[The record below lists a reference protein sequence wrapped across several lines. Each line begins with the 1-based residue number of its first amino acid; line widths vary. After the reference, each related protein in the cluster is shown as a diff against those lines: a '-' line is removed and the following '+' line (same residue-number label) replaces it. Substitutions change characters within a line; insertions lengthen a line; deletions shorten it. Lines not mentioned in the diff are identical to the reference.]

1 MSRAAVAFPARGS
14 YGPASLGSLPA
25 AHPWVRRADQ
35 LRAEVGLPPLSALD
49 RAPGFDPAVH
59 LRAANASPLTFLC
72 GLLDAERIAGDH
84 EVVVVVASSTGWYT
98 ALAASGSLEFDDAF
112 RLVQTMALLAEEPI
126 ENDDPGGQLVYPLTD
141 DQWRS
146 DPAYAATLASAL
158 GEHANGH
165 GSADDGSAGGVHRS
179 LELGAFTVLSGTGAG
194 LERVAGALSP
204 VQVGSR
210 RFPLRPAMQEA
221 WHTPARAGTVR
232 AAERLLSELTWSAP
246 NVTLV
251 DGRGA
256 RFTPYSTDPN
266 ELAHHTIVEQPT
278 MTYDFAASLRVAL
291 RDYSPDVVLL
301 PGPGASLGEVCA
313 QLIVAE
319 GYRSIRTRADLE
331 AVQAGSSPILLSM
344 RR

>member
-35 LRAEVGLPPLSALD
+35 LRAESGLPPLSALD

-59 LRAANASPLTFLC
+59 LRTANASPLTFLC

-98 ALAASGSLEFDDAF
+98 ALAASGALEFDDAF

-126 ENDDPGGQLVYPLTD
+126 EGDDPGGQLVYPLTD

-146 DPAYAATLASAL
+146 EPAYAASLATALSSSADE
-158 GEHANGH
+158 GANGS
-165 GSADDGSAGGVHRS
+165 GRADGVHRS
-179 LELGAFTVLSGTGAG
+179 LELGAFTVLSGTAAG
-194 LERVAGALSP
+194 LERVAGTLEP

-221 WHTPARAGTVR
+221 WHTPSRTGSVASAVK
-232 AAERLLSELTWSAP
+232 LLDDLRWSAP

-251 DGRGA
+251 DGRGI
-256 RFTPYSTDPN
+256 RFSPYATDVAA
-266 ELAHHTIVEQPT
+266 LAKHTIAEQPT
-278 MTYDFAASLRVAL
+278 MTYDFATSLRVAL
-291 RDYSPDVVLL
+291 REYAPDVILL

-313 QLIVAE
+313 QLVVAE

-331 AVQAGSSPILLSM
+331 AVQSGASPILLSM